1 MQTMEVTLAKVD
13 PRGIGGVIVTWAD
26 AQSSRVPP

>member
-1 MQTMEVTLAKVD
+1 MMEVTLAKKVD